1 MTQAMT
7 MDDGVQ
13 FGLGA
18 FETIAVERG
27 KGILLSRHLAR
38 LGRSAQFLGLGD
50 LAERGLTM
58 ERAAEWISENCPEHS
73 ACKILLT
80 QENLMMRLR
89 PNPYGPARYARG
101 FRMDFSAVRRN
112 ETSPLTGHKTL
123 NYGDCI
129 LEHRAAA
136 AAGMDERIFLNTRGM
151 LAEGTVSTDYQPFP
165 YHHYRQP
172 LKRPAGCCPA
182 CCDRIFSSAIAWR
195 RGRSTRASWRTLMSA
210 SLPTPSWASCPFGSL
225 GSASFRAA
233 RRRIACAL
241 PMKRKKEHSNK
252 KAPDQNGSCS

>member
-1 MTQAMT
+1 MKKSVT

-18 FETIAVERG
+18 FETIAVEQG

-38 LGRSAQFLGLGD
+38 LDRAAQFLGLGD
-50 LAERGLTM
+50 LIERGLTM
-58 ERAAEWISENCPEHS
+58 EYAAEWIGENCPDHS

-80 QENLMMRLR
+80 QENLVMQTR
-89 PNPYGPARYARG
+89 PNPYGAERYQLG

-151 LAEGTVSTDYQPFP
+151 LAEGTVSNLFLVSGGRIYTPALSCGLLPGVLRSYILERYRVEEGEIDPRELESFDECFVTNSLMGVMPVAQLGERTFP
-165 YHHYRQP
+165 SR
-172 LKRPAGCCPA
+172 KTA
-182 CCDRIFSSAIAWR
+182 DR
-195 RGRSTRASWRTLMSA
+195 L
-210 SLPTPSWASCPFGSL
+210 
-225 GSASFRAA
+225 RAA
-233 RRRIACAL
+233 YEAEKGTL
-241 PMKRKKEHSNK
+241 
-252 KAPDQNGSCS
+252 Q